1 MHSYLGYLFG
11 LIACNFLQQWHPP
24 GGIFPTIEMRSR
36 GELRNLWIGS
46 LIALPSGAA
55 VALSILSGAQCS
67 LIGVAISA
75 SLLPP
80 CVNAGLLW
88 AHATIQFIRSTSEM
102 AIQTNITGIRTTFLL
117 KPSRV
122 PGPNYD
128 AVYFPLDISSECIV
142 LGIVSIFLTVINVI
156 FMFFSGLLFL
166 KASIMLLPLPLFYVM
181 YGQCLTIFIYP
192 LTTCVFN
199 INLI

>member
-1 MHSYLGYLFG
+1 
-11 LIACNFLQQWHPP
+11 
-24 GGIFPTIEMRSR
+24 MRSR

-46 LIALPSGAA
+46 LVALPSGAA

-88 AHATIQFIRSTSEM
+88 AHATIQFLRSTTEY
-102 AIQTNITGIRTTFLL
+102 AIQTNITGQIFSL

-122 PGPNYD
+122 PGPNYE
-128 AVYFPLDISSECIV
+128 AVYYPLDISTECMV
-142 LGIVSIFLTVINVI
+142 LGIVSICLTVVNVVS
-156 FMFFSGLLFL
+156 MFLSGLIFL
-166 KASIMLLPLPLFYVM
+166 KASIMPLFDVI
-181 YGQCLTIFIYP
+181 YGQCLTVFIYP
-192 LTTCVFN
+192 LDQGNYPRSSFVTVNSSF
-199 INLI
+199 L